1 MERDGRRKR
10 SRGSRTL
17 ANRARNAH
25 AALVPNARWRPG
37 LGQRRSDG
45 QRLGPP
51 VRVEASH
58 AMDCSGHERR
68 GAMVGGQLWAS
79 PDSVATIVPLGI
91 ARAPSWAGWGQRCCG
106 PASARP
112 AFVVPAAAI
121 PAGAHGPGLERA
133 RPNPAAG
140 SFLRPSLVTSTD
152 ASEAMPR
159 LTCPRQTTLPNSQ
172 RMEQTPSQ
180 QEKGGPHGP
189 CVAGAIAHKLPKRSL
204 CGSVARRLRAI
215 ALRGWRRRW
224 QSKTMFVLRWVS
236 MSRAGMKRGG
246 TRDGWHPVCG
256 CAAKQGRGGCQG
268 LPHQS
273 PAPESGRL
281 PQPYLCKLS
290 RRLSILAASQCRNEA
305 LARPPAQA
313 PSFPPTIDPAA
324 GFWKSCGPRGA
335 SAVTPP

>member
-58 AMDCSGHERR
+58 AMNCSGHERR

-106 PASARP
+106 TASARP

-159 LTCPRQTTLPNSQ
+159 LTSANNTAQQSADGANPLPARKGRAARALRRGRNRAQTPQAQPLWQCRKAAARDCAPRLAPPLAEQDHVRVAMGLHVARWHEKRRCPRRLAPSVRMCSEARKGRVPGTPAPVPSPRVGPLAAAILVQTQPEAEHPGRVPMSQ
-172 RMEQTPSQ
+172 R
-180 QEKGGPHGP
+180 
-189 CVAGAIAHKLPKRSL
+189 
-204 CGSVARRLRAI
+204 
-215 ALRGWRRRW
+215 
-224 QSKTMFVLRWVS
+224 
-236 MSRAGMKRGG
+236 
-246 TRDGWHPVCG
+246 
-256 CAAKQGRGGCQG
+256 
-268 LPHQS
+268 
-273 PAPESGRL
+273 
-281 PQPYLCKLS
+281 
-290 RRLSILAASQCRNEA
+290 
-305 LARPPAQA
+305 
-313 PSFPPTIDPAA
+313 
-324 GFWKSCGPRGA
+324 GPRSTA
-335 SAVTPP
+335 SASPQLPPDH